1 MQEAQEQSVPMN
13 RKLSI
18 GGRRTARISEDVL
31 EKLNQKR
38 LQEVEAGSDD
48 PAGIQINCSSSQGER

>member
-1 MQEAQEQSVPMN
+1 MQEAQEQSVPVN

-18 GGRRTARISEDVL
+18 RISEDVL

-38 LQEVEAGSDD
+38 LQEVKAGSDD
-48 PAGIQINCSSSQGER
+48 PAGMQINCSSSQGER